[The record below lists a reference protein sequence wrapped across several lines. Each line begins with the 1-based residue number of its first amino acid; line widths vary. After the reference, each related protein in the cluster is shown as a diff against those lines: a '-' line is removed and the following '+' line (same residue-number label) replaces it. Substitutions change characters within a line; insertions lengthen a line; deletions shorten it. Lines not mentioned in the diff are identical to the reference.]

1 MLNASAAALNFNRLS
16 YDNYAWPGAPR
27 PAPDKSCRPLA
38 QRYSQVF
45 IYFVLINARNWL
57 RLVALAGNEGRG
69 AAGPRMKTEGEEEG
83 GRREHRDAGGCCAQ
97 QPERSSRSPLS
108 RSLGQ
113 PCNFRPLL
121 SSSLPETILRS
132 LPRASPLFVLYAYED
147 IYRFLC
153 MCKYHWIPLHAYF
166 YLASECYEFLYIS
179 LSDMFVFIFLACW
192 SSICEIRLH
201 TFTECFVYLYQL
213 HAAILRII
221 FVADRLKNEDENKG
235 SWDELDC

>member
-1 MLNASAAALNFNRLS
+1 MLNASAAAFNFNRLS

-27 PAPDKSCRPLA
+27 PASDKSSRPLA

-69 AAGPRMKTEGEEEG
+69 AAGPRMKIEG
-83 GRREHRDAGGCCAQ
+83 RQKRDARGVCAQ

-121 SSSLPETILRS
+121 FSSLVEAIISLPSLRS
-132 LPRASPLFVLYAYED
+132 LSTYAYD
-147 IYRFLC
+147 FIDFC
-153 MCKYHWIPLHAYF
+153 MDKYLWISLYAYF
-166 YLASECYEFLYIS
+166 YLILHSFFFISASWIYSSSFS
-179 LSDMFVFIFLACW
+179 LRVEAQFAKFGFTFIKY
-192 SSICEIRLH
+192 S
-201 TFTECFVYLYQL
+201 VYLY
-213 HAAILRII
+213 
-221 FVADRLKNEDENKG
+221 
-235 SWDELDC
+235 